1 LDIVKAFERVNKVPV
16 PYEIAPRRAGDVA
29 QCYADPSKA
38 QRLLGWKA
46 EEDLD
51 SMCKDA
57 WEWEKSAK

>member
-1 LDIVKAFERVNKVPV
+1 MNGIAV

-29 QCYADPSKA
+29 QCYANPDKA
-38 QRLLGWKA
+38 QQLLGWKA

-57 WEWEKSAK
+57 WEWEKTISRK